1 MWEGLGVTM
10 VADSE
15 RDVADRPVD
24 QNQSDAMDVSRRKAL
39 GRLGAYTAP
48 AMLALLLSE
57 PAAAATL
64 LPTSDIRLKRDIT
77 QVGRLPDGI
86 GLYRYRYLSG
96 DTTYVGVMAQEVE
109 PIAPDAVVR
118 AANGYLRVDYAR
130 LGLHLQTWD
139 EWAAAA

>member
-1 MWEGLGVTM
+1 M

-24 QNQSDAMDVSRRKAL
+24 QKQSNAMDVSRRKAL

-57 PAAAATL
+57 PAAAATA
-64 LPTSDIRLKRDIT
+64 LPTSDIRLKRDIS
-77 QVGRLPDGI
+77 QVGALPNGL

-96 DTTYVGVMAQEVE
+96 DTAYVGVMAQEVE

-118 AANGYLRVDYAR
+118 GADGYLHVDYAR
-130 LGLHLQTWD
+130 LGLRLQTWD
-139 EWAAAA
+139 DWTAVA